1 MRVGARRGIGG
12 GATPGPGIG
21 EEDLPGSDVV
31 DVGGK
36 LIRRSAIFGVEG
48 RESGSRIAEGVTG
61 RAISAGGCRGALGG
75 RIGGFGFSVT
85 GSGLIG
91 PEGLIVEAVGSGKGS
106 VGCGWS
112 WWSCSKRTLSS
123 RSEAGSSMGGT
134 ATRFRLRGGGCGGT
148 DTWDLAG
155 GRGGT
160 NRLGGESSGSGGGEG
175 NFLASSS
182 FFRSFSGSVVDIFST
197 TPTPSDEARSQ
208 SLPKR
213 PRRGGTRE
221 GAAEFSCCFSDSDW
235 LEVSAA
241 DVLRLATRPTSSH
254 TFSIMPV
261 LTNAH
266 RLQVVLSL
274 FKHHPEVQSG
284 YIGRDLPG
292 CGVLYDS
299 AASLNM

>member
-21 EEDLPGSDVV
+21 EEDLPGSNVV

-75 RIGGFGFSVT
+75 RTGGFGFSAT

-91 PEGLIVEAVGSGKGS
+91 PEGLTVEAVGSGNGS

-134 ATRFRLRGGGCGGT
+134 ATRFRLRGGGCGRT
-148 DTWDLAG
+148 DTWVLAG
-155 GRGGT
+155 GNGRNKSFRRGI
-160 NRLGGESSGSGGGEG
+160 SSGSGGGEG
-175 NFLASSS
+175 NLFASSS
-182 FFRSFSGSVVDIFST
+182 FFLSFSGPVVDTFST

-213 PRRGGTRE
+213 PRGGGARE
-221 GAAEFSCCFSDSDW
+221 GAAQQNCPVVSPTPIDW
-235 LEVSAA
+235 KRQPV
-241 DVLRLATRPTSSH
+241 DVLRLATRPASSH
-254 TFSIMPV
+254 TFLHNTCPYEC
-261 LTNAH
+261 
-266 RLQVVLSL
+266 
-274 FKHHPEVQSG
+274 P
-284 YIGRDLPG
+284 
-292 CGVLYDS
+292 
-299 AASLNM
+299 